1 MKKRLYYLDYLRV
14 VLTVLVIVHHTA
26 IAYGAGGSWIYKDS
40 DVSTELTVSAI
51 LLTIFTAVNQSFFMG
66 FFFFISGYFTPGSY
80 DRKGWAP
87 FLKERFIRLGIPL
100 LVYIFILGPMIT
112 YFAHFRKTMSL
123 MDYYLSVVFTFDTV
137 HMGPLW
143 FVQTLL
149 YFNLFYVL
157 FRVLVKKGLS
167 TNDEFPSFLKIVIT
181 AIILGIVAFLLRLVY
196 PVGKD
201 WLGLQFGYFP
211 SYIFLFIIGI
221 LSYRHK
227 WLDQLD
233 QRLVKKWK
241 VISLLAIPVL
251 PLALVATGALDGA
264 LQFEGGLNFQAFVY
278 AMWEPFVAFGIILWL
293 LHYFE
298 QRVNNQ
304 SHFKT
309 NLSNTAYTVFIIHP
323 IIIVWLTILLEGL
336 LPYPTFKFFIVS
348 LVATVLCFS
357 ISSLI
362 IKIPYARRVL

>member
-80 DRKGWAP
+80 DRKGWAA

-100 LVYIFILGPMIT
+100 LVYIFILGPIIT
-112 YFAHFRKTMSL
+112 YIAHFRQTMSL
-123 MDYYLSVVFTFDTV
+123 MDYYSSVVFTFDTV

-143 FVQTLL
+143 FVQALL
-149 YFNLFYVL
+149 YFNLVYVL
-157 FRVLVKKGLS
+157 FRAIIKKGLS
-167 TNDEFPSFLKIVIT
+167 MKHDYPSIFKILMT
-181 AIILGIVAFLLRLVY
+181 ALILGIVAFLLRLVY

-211 SYIFLFIIGI
+211 SYILLFIVGI

-233 QRLVKKWK
+233 QKLVKKWRL
-241 VISLLAIPVL
+241 ISLVAIPVL
-251 PLALVATGALDGA
+251 PLALVATGALDGT
-264 LQFEGGLNFQAFVY
+264 LQFEGGMNLQAFVY
-278 AMWEPFVAFGIILWL
+278 ALWEPFVAFGIILWL
-293 LHYFE
+293 LHYFG
-298 QRVNNQ
+298 QRVNNH
-304 SHFKT
+304 SPFKT
-309 NLSNTAYTVFIIHP
+309 TLSNTAYTVFIIHP
-323 IIIVWLTILLEGL
+323 IVVVGLTMFFEGL
-336 LPYPTFKFFIVS
+336 LPYPSVKFFIVS
-348 LVATVLCFS
+348 VIGTVLCFS
-357 ISSLI
+357 ISYLI